1 VTIEKHGFAT
11 LKAWKPIR
19 VSENII
25 TGGTMKKIFVPVIVA
40 VLLSILLIGT
50 SFAASPEKEKGTIEA
65 LETYQLNFPTM
76 FVNATGSGEAT
87 HLGHYTVTYEVQV
100 DLPSGTGTGLSAHY
114 GAANGDSLF
123 AEGSGQATP
132 TDTPNVFIVVE
143 TYTITGGTGRF
154 AGATGSFTET
164 RRVNIE
170 TGVTSGT
177 LDGSIILP

>member
-1 VTIEKHGFAT
+1 M
-11 LKAWKPIR
+11 R
-19 VSENII
+19 
-25 TGGTMKKIFVPVIVA
+25 KISAPLLVGVV
-40 VLLSILLIGT
+40 LSILLIST
-50 SFAASPEKEKGTIEA
+50 AFAASAEKPLKGTIQA

-76 FVNATGSGEAT
+76 LVNAAGSGEAT
-87 HLGHYTVTYEVQV
+87 HLGHYTVTYEVEV

-114 GAANGDSLF
+114 VAANGDSLF

-177 LDGSIILP
+177 IDGSIMVP